1 MSVRSPL
8 NFIARSGISFTRTTG
23 RAGPSRLLSTSPTTE
38 NRPTPAQSLGD
49 IFEETWGSSS
59 SVGAGL
65 GLSSADKKDVKAD
78 LRAAGLSTSIAD
90 SPPLDRQ
97 SVDGAQGRA
106 LYRPGYAAQTRPPRT
121 DPLLE
126 LFTNLLM
133 KHGRKAEAQ
142 KRIGEVL
149 DVM

>member
-8 NFIARSGISFTRTTG
+8 NFIVRSGLSLSRTSG
-23 RAGPSRLLSTSPTTE
+23 RAGPSRLLTTSSSAE
-38 NRPTPAQSLGD
+38 NRPSPAQSLGD
-49 IFEETWGSSS
+49 IFNETWGSGSS
-59 SVGAGL
+59 AAL
-65 GLSSADKKDVKAD
+65 GLSSADKKDIKAD

-90 SPPLDRQ
+90 APVHRPTI
-97 SVDGAQGRA
+97 DGQGRA
-106 LYRPGYAAQTRPPRT
+106 LHRPGYAVQSRPPRT

-149 DVM
+149 EVM